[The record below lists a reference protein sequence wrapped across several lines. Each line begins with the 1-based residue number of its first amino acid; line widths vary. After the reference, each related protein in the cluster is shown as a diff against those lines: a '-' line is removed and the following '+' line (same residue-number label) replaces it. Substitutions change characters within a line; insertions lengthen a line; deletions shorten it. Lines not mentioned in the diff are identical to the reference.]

1 MVFLNNA
8 HRGANAPVE
17 GQAHP
22 PTACFSHIP
31 FFLSPPFYA
40 IFFTKTVLRLLA
52 VSIHFSPEIP
62 SKTEGFVRSHNHQHI
77 NLLQGAARKGA

>member
-8 HRGANAPVE
+8 HRGLMHLWGAGSSSHCVFS
-17 GQAHP
+17 AHP
-22 PTACFSHIP
+22 LLPFSSVLRN
-31 FFLSPPFYA
+31 FFYQ
-40 IFFTKTVLRLLA
+40 KVLRLLA

-62 SKTEGFVRSHNHQHI
+62 SKTEGFVRPHNHQHI